1 MSKKGLNLTFCIILL
16 FVFLMTASAHPGRTD
31 KNGGHYNRSTGEY
44 HYHSGEYAGRSQSSS
59 SSSTKKK
66 TTKETESSKPKKE
79 AEDENEE
86 EKEPNAVVSLLIGIL
101 MLIGAVVISFLEFAA
116 LCWVIRLIYK
126 FAIKPIVTFI
136 KKLFSRK

>member
-1 MSKKGLNLTFCIILL
+1 MSKKGFNFTFCIILL

-79 AEDENEE
+79 ASSQKKKKTTFWDVA
-86 EKEPNAVVSLLIGIL
+86 KIILAVHLAFFPITIWFYTS
-101 MLIGAVVISFLEFAA
+101 
-116 LCWVIRLIYK
+116 IYE
-126 FAIKPIVTFI
+126 AIV
-136 KKLFSRK
+136 KLFKKIFSKK